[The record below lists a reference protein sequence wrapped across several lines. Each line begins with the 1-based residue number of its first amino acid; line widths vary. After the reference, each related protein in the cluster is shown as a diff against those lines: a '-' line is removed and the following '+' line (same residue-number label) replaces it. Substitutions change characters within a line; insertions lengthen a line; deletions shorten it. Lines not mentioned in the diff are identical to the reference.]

1 MAHYKASLIYD
12 AYRVFNGHFP
22 SNFVICEYKHFGFNR
37 KAFEKAGRDI
47 EAARKRDIINKFKW
61 SNLTNGE

>member
-1 MAHYKASLIYD
+1 MAHYKANLIYD

-61 SNLTNGE
+61 CNT

>member
-1 MAHYKASLIYD
+1 MAHYRPNLIYD
-12 AYRVFNGHFP
+12 AYKAFNGHFP
-22 SNFVICEYKHFGFNR
+22 SNFVICEYKRFGFNR

-61 SNLTNGE
+61 VDNT

>member
-1 MAHYKASLIYD
+1 MAHHKANLIYD

-22 SNFVICEYKHFGFNR
+22 SNFVICEYKRFGFNR

-61 SNLTNGE
+61 NNLTDG